1 MFGFLQTNL
10 RNFLENNKIILETK
24 SCIIYILWD
33 SNLDRLSESRH
44 FLSKYSETKTNL
56 TQVSYIAHFFSF
68 SLPNDNN
75 SFMVIIRHDMLWCFF
90 FQTVEKGGLS
100 VTWDNVSW
108 SSLFVMVSQTVL
120 MPPMKVTNVVRLV

>member
-1 MFGFLQTNL
+1 
-10 RNFLENNKIILETK
+10 
-24 SCIIYILWD
+24 
-33 SNLDRLSESRH
+33 
-44 FLSKYSETKTNL
+44 
-56 TQVSYIAHFFSF
+56 
-68 SLPNDNN
+68 
-75 SFMVIIRHDMLWCFF
+75 MVFV